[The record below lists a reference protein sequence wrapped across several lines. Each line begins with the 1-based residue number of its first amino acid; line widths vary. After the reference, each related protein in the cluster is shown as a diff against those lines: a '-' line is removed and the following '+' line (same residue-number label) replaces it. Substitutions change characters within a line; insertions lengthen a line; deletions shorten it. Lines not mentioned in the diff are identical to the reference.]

1 MRVPGSSANLGP
13 AYDAMGMALGLYDE
27 VEVEVVTSGPSV
39 EVEVEGFGA
48 QTLPRDESHLVVQAL
63 RAALDR
69 VGAQQPSLRLR
80 CVNGI
85 PHGRGVGSS
94 AAAAV
99 TGVLAA
105 RVLLAEQEALDDQLA
120 LELATA
126 MEGHPDNAS
135 ASLLGGVTLGWMD
148 DGVPQAI
155 RVDPS
160 PQLDIVLAI
169 PDTKLATVKARRMI
183 PTQLP
188 HADATFNVG
197 RAALLVEAISRRPDL
212 LLPATADRMHQNY
225 RAEAMPATAQLIADL
240 RAAGLAA
247 TVSGAGPCVL
257 VQDGEPGLLTRVQ
270 TAAGNRDGW
279 RFLAPGIC
287 RDGGVTT
294 VL

>member
-39 EVEVEGFGA
+39 EIEVEGFGA